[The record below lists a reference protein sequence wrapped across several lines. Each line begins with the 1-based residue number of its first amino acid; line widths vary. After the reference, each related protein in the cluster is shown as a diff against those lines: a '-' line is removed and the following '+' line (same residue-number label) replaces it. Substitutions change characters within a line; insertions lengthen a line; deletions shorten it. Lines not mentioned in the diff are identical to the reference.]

1 MSSYDHRQIVSTF
14 TPRLMPPPSCKEA
27 PVQQAE
33 HQHPIAQ
40 GLAVLTE
47 LLLAGAEHQ
56 GDTR

>member
-1 MSSYDHRQIVSTF
+1 MSSYNDRQIMSTF
-14 TPRLMPPPSCKEA
+14 TPRLTPPPSCKEA

-40 GLAVLTE
+40 GLGILTE

-56 GDTR
+56 GDTK